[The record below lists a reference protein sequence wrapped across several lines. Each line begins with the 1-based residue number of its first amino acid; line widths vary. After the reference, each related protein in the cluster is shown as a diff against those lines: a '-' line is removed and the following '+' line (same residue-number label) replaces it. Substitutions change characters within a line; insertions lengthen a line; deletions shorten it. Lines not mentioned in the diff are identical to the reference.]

1 MQDNTKTF
9 WPYAIV
15 LSIIAIV
22 IACIATIVIALKNP
36 VQMDTF
42 YMDRYQNVDENI
54 NKIHESQKKF
64 DSKFGVIFNSVNLEK
79 HNDFLKAIF
88 EFTVT
93 PKDNKSANLNTQI
106 LLTRPETNELNQN
119 LEAIWQ
125 NQKLITKSVKL
136 TKEGRWQ
143 LLLKLNDGADT
154 GFYKFEIEAK

>member
-64 DSKFGVIFNSVNLEK
+64 DSKFSVVFNSVNLEK

-88 EFTVT
+88 EFTVA
-93 PKDNKSANLNTQI
+93 PKDNKSANLSTQI

-125 NQKLITKSVKL
+125 NQKLITNSVKL

-143 LLLKLNDGADT
+143 LLLKLNDGTDT

>member
-22 IACIATIVIALKNP
+22 IACIATIMIALKNP

-42 YMDRYQNVDENI
+42 YIDRYQNVDENI
-54 NKIHESQKKF
+54 NKIHESQKRF
-64 DSKFGVIFNSVNLEK
+64 DSKFSVIFNGANIEK

-136 TKEGRWQ
+136 TKKGRWQ
-143 LLLKLNDGADT
+143 LLLKLNDGTDT